1 MNRGLALATLAAI
14 PVLAWIFHQLGHL
27 EGLRPLTAIAIG
39 LGLYWTLIVGAL
51 WHCDGWSLRPY
62 LPPGLT
68 LLALTAF
75 VAACA
80 LWAGTAP
87 LQLSAH
93 VSGAVALAALIN
105 GTLEEAFWRGAL
117 IPRPGPSA
125 QAVATGL
132 FILWHLA
139 PALAMARLD
148 APGGGV
154 GTILG
159 AAVIAPFL
167 MAARLSSGTAGA
179 GAIAHVLVNFLV
191 FARLA
196 AANGIPV

>member
-117 IPRPGPSA
+117 IPAPA
-125 QAVATGL
+125 QARRLWPQGYSSCGIWPLPLPWHGL
-132 FILWHLA
+132 MRRAAGLA
-139 PALAMARLD
+139 PS
-148 APGGGV
+148 
-154 GTILG
+154 LG
-159 AAVIAPFL
+159 Q
-167 MAARLSSGTAGA
+167 R
-179 GAIAHVLVNFLV
+179 
-191 FARLA
+191 
-196 AANGIPV
+196 